1 MADADVDLFDV
12 TLPLATPH
20 KPVDA
25 ALQAAPSSLLQ
36 AIDQTPPR
44 SRSDEPFATSNH
56 LLQLRLE
63 EGLKNVV
70 HSPSAKINAPRPFAS
85 SNKVRRSPPHGA
97 LRFTYAAAVA
107 NVDQQSRA
115 QEDYND
121 RLDAAAQHS
130 QPTLDLGL
138 IPHDSL
144 AAIRS
149 EALLIESQQYDLLA
163 STAQDADDHGIEL
176 DAGAASFRGSVGDLA
191 GPKIEP
197 GEASPHGSQATR
209 ALSVSARSEPEDDP
223 AVTRIARSGLHTAV
237 PLVYATPDDVR
248 VLAEIASLRAQLATS
263 DALRR
268 AADAKAL
275 ALAGEKS
282 ELIGAQAAQAEEIAL
297 LQAKLGEYEQLVVDV
312 EETLAEHEQMTQRVQ
327 ELEHER
333 IAHAAD
339 VAVLTDERK
348 AAKHKER
355 KLRNEVI
362 CRKQEGVWNDL
373 QADIAADRVQADI
386 IGFKADIVDLELRLG
401 SAESDNTTL
410 EDAMNTIKRQL
421 IDSERLRKQLDRDLR
436 QVRADQSAEQ
446 DGILQ
451 KRTEERNIVRQ
462 EVKSLREEHH
472 AVQESLRAAQAHIV
486 RLEADIEARPAEDS
500 VQQLTLD
507 RNAAEKQLKKLQK
520 AHDRLQAQIDTSQQ
534 QMEDVQQELK
544 DTQASYRQ
552 SQRDLQA
559 VTEDKARLQ
568 EMLDMRDR
576 AQRAFGSASPQRS
589 TNTQTK
595 AGKRKPPPDFPELEG
610 LSSQPPLSDSAS
622 DAAPSPP
629 ARSKAKAADAP
640 RRTSN
645 MARKQSTQTA
655 ARRRAQ
661 QETSSS
667 EDDEDERAARRQ
679 AKRARKAK
687 DAAVEQPQT
696 SKKTVKSEIQPSTKS
711 ASTASVTTTTKKK
724 VMLSTKT
731 PVWSNFGMGGAESGI
746 LGLPSTL
753 SPIKHK

>member
-12 TLPLATPH
+12 TLPLATAH

-44 SRSDEPFATSNH
+44 SRSAEPFAMSNH

-85 SNKVRRSPPHGA
+85 SNKVRRSPPPGA
-97 LRFTYAAAVA
+97 LQFTYAAAVA
-107 NVDQQSRA
+107 DVDQQSRA
-115 QEDYND
+115 QQDFD
-121 RLDAAAQHS
+121 DGLDVAAQPS
-130 QPTLDLGL
+130 RSTLDLGL
-138 IPHDSL
+138 VPHDSL

-149 EALLIESQQYDLLA
+149 EALLIESQQYDLFA
-163 STAQDADDHGIEL
+163 STAQVADDHGIDI
-176 DAGAASFRGSVGDLA
+176 DAGVASSKDGVSDLA
-191 GPKIEP
+191 VPKVEP
-197 GEASPHGSQATR
+197 GEASPHGSEVTR
-209 ALSVSARSEPEDDP
+209 ALSISARSEDDP
-223 AVTRIARSGLHTAV
+223 AVTRMARTGLHTAV
-237 PLVYATPDDVR
+237 PLVYAAPDDVT
-248 VLAEIASLRAQLATS
+248 VLAEVASLRAQLATS
-263 DALRR
+263 EGSRR

-275 ALAGEKS
+275 ALAGEKA

-297 LQAKLGEYEQLVVDV
+297 LQAKLGEYEQLAVDV

-327 ELEHER
+327 KLEKER
-333 IAHAAD
+333 IAHAAE
-339 VAVLTDERK
+339 AAMLTDERK

-386 IGFKADIVDLELRLG
+386 IGFKADVIDLELRLG
-401 SAESDNTTL
+401 NAESDNTAL
-410 EDAMNTIKRQL
+410 EAALDTVKRQL
-421 IDSERLRKQLDRDLR
+421 IDSERLCKQLDRDLR

-446 DGILQ
+446 AGILQ
-451 KRTEERNIVRQ
+451 TRTEERNIIRQ
-462 EVKSLREEHH
+462 EVQSLREEHH
-472 AVQESLRAAQAHIV
+472 AVQESLRAAHAQIA

-500 VQQLTLD
+500 LQQLTSD

-520 AHDRLQAQIDTSQQ
+520 AHDRLQAQVDTSQQ
-534 QMEDVQQELK
+534 QLEDVQQELK

-559 VTEDKARLQ
+559 AKEDKARLQ

-576 AQRAFGSASPQRS
+576 AQRAFGSASPQRPS
-589 TNTQTK
+589 DTQTK
-595 AGKRKPPPDFPELEG
+595 AGKRKREPDFPELEG
-610 LSSQPPLSDSAS
+610 LPSQPPLSDSAS
-622 DAAPSPP
+622 DAASSPP
-629 ARSKAKAADAP
+629 AKPKAKAADP
-640 RRTSN
+640 QRRTSN

-687 DAAVEQPQT
+687 EAAAEQPQT
-696 SKKTVKSEIQPSTKS
+696 SKKTVKSELQPSTKSS

-731 PVWSNFGMGGAESGI
+731 PVWSNFGLGGAESGI
-746 LGLPSTL
+746 LGLPATL
-753 SPIKHK
+753 SPIKYR